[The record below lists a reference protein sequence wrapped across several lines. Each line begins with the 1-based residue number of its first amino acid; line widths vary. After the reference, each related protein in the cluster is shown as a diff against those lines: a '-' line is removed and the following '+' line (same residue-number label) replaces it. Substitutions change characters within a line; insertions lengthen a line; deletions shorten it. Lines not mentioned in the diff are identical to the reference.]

1 MKISRIISLLI
12 VCWMPIAIWATIT
25 PTAIYTDKDGNE
37 IRETEKVEGDAPL
50 HVRFVANAESL
61 EAGSS
66 LEWHFIHVGPD
77 GTSEITRYEEN
88 TEFDFRESGKT
99 TVTLLVKIADE
110 VVEEGSLTVVISDSH
125 LEMPNAF
132 SPNGDNHNNIYGA
145 KGVCNP
151 ESTGRYRSIVEFHAY
166 IFNRWGQKLYEWT
179 DISSGWDGTY
189 NGSPVKDGVYY
200 VLVNARGADGKVYN
214 IRRDVNLIRNFNSVT
229 NSTGGEE

>member
-1 MKISRIISLLI
+1 MKISRIIPLLI
-12 VCWMPIAIWATIT
+12 ASWMPIAIWATIT
-25 PTAIYTDKDGNE
+25 PTAIYTDKDGKE
-37 IRETEKVEGDAPL
+37 ITETREINGDAPL
-50 HVRFVANAESL
+50 HVRFMAYAESL

-66 LEWHFIHVGPD
+66 LEWHFIHVGSD

-99 TVTLLVKIADE
+99 TVMLQVKVGDE
-110 VVEEGSLTVVISDSH
+110 VVEEGTITVNISDSH

-132 SPNGDNHNNIYGA
+132 SPNGDGYNKIYGA

-229 NSTGGEE
+229 STGGE

>member
-77 GTSEITRYEEN
+77 G
-88 TEFDFRESGKT
+88 
-99 TVTLLVKIADE
+99 VT
-110 VVEEGSLTVVISDSH
+110 G
-125 LEMPNAF
+125 MAF
-132 SPNGDNHNNIYGA
+132 HP
-145 KGVCNP
+145 C
-151 ESTGRYRSIVEFHAY
+151 RS
-166 IFNRWGQKLYEWT
+166 
-179 DISSGWDGTY
+179 
-189 NGSPVKDGVYY
+189 
-200 VLVNARGADGKVYN
+200 
-214 IRRDVNLIRNFNSVT
+214 
-229 NSTGGEE
+229 

>member
-1 MKISRIISLLI
+1 
-12 VCWMPIAIWATIT
+12 MPIAIWATIT

-50 HVRFVANAESL
+50 HVRFMAYAESL

-88 TEFDFRESGKT
+88 TEFDFRESGET

-110 VVEEGSLTVVISDSH
+110 VVEEGTITVNISDSH

-132 SPNGDNHNNIYGA
+132 SPNGDNH

>member
-1 MKISRIISLLI
+1 
-12 VCWMPIAIWATIT
+12 MPIAIWATIT
-25 PTAIYTDKDGNE
+25 PTAIYTDKDGKE
-37 IRETEKVEGDAPL
+37 ITETREINGDAPL
-50 HVRFVANAESL
+50 HVRFMAYAESL

-66 LEWHFIHVGPD
+66 LEWHFIHVGSD

-99 TVTLLVKIADE
+99 TVMLLVKVGDE
-110 VVEEGSLTVVISDSH
+110 VVEEGTITVNISDSH

-132 SPNGDNHNNIYGA
+132 SPNGDGYNKIYGA

>member
-1 MKISRIISLLI
+1 MKISRIIPLLI
-12 VCWMPIAIWATIT
+12 ASWMPIAIWATIT
-25 PTAIYTDKDGNE
+25 PTAIYTDKDGKE
-37 IRETEKVEGDAPL
+37 ITETREINGDAPL
-50 HVRFVANAESL
+50 HVRFMAYAESL

-66 LEWHFIHVGPD
+66 LEWHFIHVGSD

-99 TVTLLVKIADE
+99 TVMLLVKVGDE
-110 VVEEGSLTVVISDSH
+110 VVEEGTITVNISDSH

-132 SPNGDNHNNIYGA
+132 SPNGDGYNKIYGA

-229 NSTGGEE
+229 STGGE